1 VRPRRWTC
9 LTCRTA
15 NLRPSNVILSSA
27 YSKSKCYL
35 TRLRTTMQRSILQQ
49 ADILSP
55 RQPINHVA
63 NDDEQCSAPV
73 NSHRFKIGSS
83 LEEDCQGIRG
93 RFGTVGKVSEVCGN
107 GQTKR
112 SCREFPWLWQNSL
125 SSQGLRI
132 TVLPASFRLSVP
144 SESLAIF
151 ARNAGVPICREVSWG
166 RSSLLPRSLAFL
178 ASADCK

>member
-1 VRPRRWTC
+1 MAWSRHEGCSGGLRNAEALRRSADAVLSRKHADQPRGERRRAMLRARGT
-9 LTCRTA
+9 RTD
-15 NLRPSNVILSSA
+15 
-27 YSKSKCYL
+27 SKS
-35 TRLRTTMQRSILQQ
+35 
-49 ADILSP
+49 
-55 RQPINHVA
+55 
-63 NDDEQCSAPV
+63 APLL
-73 NSHRFKIGSS
+73 K
-83 LEEDCQGIRG
+83 EDCQGIRE
-93 RFGTVGKVSEVCGN
+93 RFGTVGKVSEVYGN

-112 SCREFPWLWQNSL
+112 PCREFPWLWQNSL